1 VTADTVRLADPRYP
15 VAMPTEEIAIA
26 APPASSNPE
35 PDFASARAVL
45 EQAVRD
51 RAFPGAA
58 FGVLHR
64 GRVVALHAV
73 GRFTYDDGAPAV
85 EPATVFDL
93 ASVSKVLATTAAAM
107 ILHGRGVLDLDARL
121 GDILP
126 GFVIGSEPGSGKVRV
141 TLRMLLA
148 HSSGLPAYVKF
159 FETCST
165 PDTLLRAAL
174 QLPLEAQPGSR
185 TEYSDPGYILLGK
198 AIEVQSGE
206 PLDAFCTREVFAP
219 LGLASTCFRPA
230 PASCAAIPPTEHD
243 TWFRNRVIQGEVQ
256 DENASVLGGVAGHAG
271 MFSNVPDLLRF
282 AQCILDTA
290 RSTSGQAIF
299 KPATLDLFATR
310 QSTPDGKSRALGWDV
325 PTPPSSSGRFFGP
338 RSIGHLGY
346 AGTSLWI
353 DPDRDLAVALLTNRT
368 WPDRSNDA
376 IRQVRP
382 AFHDAVIQAL
392 H

>member
-1 VTADTVRLADPRYP
+1 MTANTSRSADSRYP
-15 VAMPTEEIAIA
+15 VAMQTEEIAIA
-26 APPASSNPE
+26 TPSASSHPE
-35 PDFASARAVL
+35 PNFAPARAIL
-45 EQAVRD
+45 DNAIRD

-64 GRVVALHAV
+64 GRVVALDAV
-73 GRFTYDDGAPAV
+73 GRFTYDGDAPAV

-93 ASVSKVLATTAAAM
+93 ASVSKVVATTAAAM
-107 ILHGRGVLDLDARL
+107 ILHGRGLLDLDARL

-126 GFVIGSEPGSGKVRV
+126 RFVIGMEPGSGKERV

-148 HSSGLPAYVKF
+148 HSSGLPGYVKF

-174 QLPLEAQPGSR
+174 QTPLEAQPASR
-185 TEYSDPGYILLGK
+185 TEYSDPSYLLLGK
-198 AIEVQSGE
+198 AIEVLSGE
-206 PLDAFCTREVFAP
+206 PLDAFCAREIFSP
-219 LGLASTCFRPA
+219 LGLASTSFRPA
-230 PASCAAIPPTEHD
+230 EPSRAAIPPTEND

-271 MFSNVPDLLRF
+271 VFSNVPDLLRF
-282 AQCILDTA
+282 AQCILDA
-290 RSTSGQAIF
+290 GRSASGQTVF
-299 KPATLDLFATR
+299 NPATLDVFAIRET
-310 QSTPDGKSRALGWDV
+310 TPDGKSRALGWDV
-325 PTPPSSSGRFFGP
+325 PTPPSSSGQFFGP

-353 DPDRDLAVALLTNRT
+353 DPDQALAVALLTNRT
-368 WPDRSNDA
+368 WPDRAKDA
-376 IRQVRP
+376 IRQIRP

-392 H
+392 R